1 MFTTELHR
9 NFSFV
14 IWRNV
19 KLPKQVTEHAFNFQE
34 SKPRTCN
41 RKSPILSINMSINLT
56 NTIPWTHAKRQIR
69 SWNNLRF
76 IFIVKPLRIEAIR
89 FRIVLRVALQ
99 RHHRYQ
105 RDDPL
110 LHQETLLVGIGRR
123 DQIVLDAETISL
135 KIRRPLAQG
144 LCKNYVRHW
153 WYGSTGL
160 STGNHLVEVL
170 HR

>member
-1 MFTTELHR
+1 
-9 NFSFV
+9 
-14 IWRNV
+14 
-19 KLPKQVTEHAFNFQE
+19 
-34 SKPRTCN
+34 
-41 RKSPILSINMSINLT
+41 MSINLT

-135 KIRRPLAQG
+135 EIRRPLSQG
-144 LCKNYVRHW
+144 LCKELRHY
-153 WYGSTGL
+153 WYESTGQ